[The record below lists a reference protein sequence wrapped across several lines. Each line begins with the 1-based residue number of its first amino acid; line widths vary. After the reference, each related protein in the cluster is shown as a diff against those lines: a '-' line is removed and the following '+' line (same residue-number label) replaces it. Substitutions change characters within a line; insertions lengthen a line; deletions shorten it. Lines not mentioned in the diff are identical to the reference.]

1 MEGFTVIARTEHRTK
16 RTAARIAV
24 AGAIVAAPLAA
35 LAIPAQAEVVS
46 APAATEIAHPGRGHG
61 PWDGRD
67 RGDWDHRGDW
77 DRHHRG
83 DDCNPWDRHGNGW
96 NGFRQVVPPGWFGSS

>member
-1 MEGFTVIARTEHRTK
+1 MIARTEHRTK

-35 LAIPAQAEVVS
+35 LAIPAQADVVS
-46 APAATEIAHPGRGHG
+46 APAATDIAHPGHGHG
-61 PWDGRD
+61 PGDWDR

-77 DRHHRG
+77 DRHRRG
-83 DDCNPWDRHGNGW
+83 NDCNPWDRHGNGW